1 VPEINGV
8 TIFELPHRQIDER
21 GAFTKILSLNI
32 TPKLSI
38 EEVLLSKTKLGFV
51 RGMHFQNGP
60 FLNNRIISCVGGKVF
75 DVLLDL
81 RPDSSTFQCIF
92 SIELDSLNSQA
103 IYVPAGVAHGF
114 QSLENS
120 SQMLYFSD
128 KIYNSNF
135 DSGIVPIEFGIDWPI
150 KVQGMSK
157 RDATLPTLSE
167 YLSRI
172 E

>member
-1 VPEINGV
+1 MPEIYGV
-8 TIFELPHRQIDER
+8 TIFELPHRKIDER
-21 GAFTKILSLNI
+21 GDFTKILSLNI
-32 TPKLSI
+32 TPSLGI
-38 EEVLLSKTKLGFV
+38 EEVFFSKTKEGFV
-51 RGMHFQNGP
+51 RGMHFQDGP

-81 RPDSSTFQCIF
+81 RPNSNTFLNIF
-92 SIELDSLNSQA
+92 SIELNSLISQA

-135 DSGIVPIEFGIDWPI
+135 DSGVSPIEFGINWPI

-157 RDATLPTLSE
+157 RDAALPTLSE

-172 E
+172 